1 MTTTSRPAEFHY
13 GVVLVLVLA
22 VVALLIVAPAG
33 DWTYA
38 AAFALESA
46 ALVVAIATSRAR
58 ADVRRA
64 RSAAVTLV
72 GVAWVLAVAAGVLPQ
87 WLVLAGA
94 GALTLA
100 IPLAL

>member
-1 MTTTSRPAEFHY
+1 MTTTARPAEFRY

-38 AAFALESA
+38 CAFALESA

-58 ADVRRA
+58 ADVRRV
-64 RSAAVTLV
+64 RSAAVTLFA
-72 GVAWVLAVAAGVLPQ
+72 VAWVLAVAAGALPQ
-87 WLVLAGA
+87 WLVPPRARGQA
-94 GALTLA
+94 RGG
-100 IPLAL
+100 P